1 MLLKIIFVA
10 LSAILLPRH
19 VDFIKVSWV
28 CILSLLLLQVNLT
41 DIGPLF
47 QNALLWR
54 KPYEISSILPAGQLH
69 SEGASLAILILAMC
83 S

>member
-28 CILSLLLLQVNLT
+28 CILSLLLLQVDLT

-47 QNALLWR
+47 
-54 KPYEISSILPAGQLH
+54 
-69 SEGASLAILILAMC
+69 
-83 S
+83 